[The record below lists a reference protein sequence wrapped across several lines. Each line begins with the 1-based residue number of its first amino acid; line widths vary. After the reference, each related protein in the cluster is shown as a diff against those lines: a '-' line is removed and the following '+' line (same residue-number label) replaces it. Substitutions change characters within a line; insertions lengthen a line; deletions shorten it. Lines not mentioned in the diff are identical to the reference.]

1 MSLIPIKNANDESE
15 VKPLGTFEPL
25 PVGTYVVV
33 VSDSDHKETSKK
45 NGTMFTFTYEVVQD
59 GEYKGRLVFDNMI
72 DTHESQKAAQ
82 FGKQKLG
89 GLMRAV
95 NKPQAKDTKE
105 LHGIPFELAVK
116 IQKGDEKYGDSNSCV
131 DYQPCGTGGVKKTA
145 ASSGPGALPWEKK

>member
-1 MSLIPIKNANDESE
+1 MAQIPIKDARDESE

-33 VSDSDHKETSKK
+33 VQDSDHKETSKR

-72 DTHESQKAAQ
+72 DAHESSKAAQ

-89 GLMRAV
+89 QLMRAV

-105 LHGIPFELAVK
+105 LHGIPFELSVK
-116 IQKGDEKYGDSNSCV
+116 IQKGDERYGDSNTCV
-131 DYQPCGTGGVKKTA
+131 DYQPCGTGGEKKTTSA
-145 ASSGPGALPWEKK
+145 AGGNKLPWEGK

>member
-1 MSLIPIKNANDESE
+1 MSAIPIKNANDESE
-15 VKPLGTFEPL
+15 VKPLGSFEPL

-45 NGTMFTFTYEVVQD
+45 NGTMFAFTYEVVQD

-72 DTHESQKAAQ
+72 DTHESAKAAQ

-89 GLMRAV
+89 QLMRAV

-105 LHGIPFELAVK
+105 LHGVPFELSVK
-116 IQKGDEKYGDSNSCV
+116 IQKGDAQYPNDSNTCV
-131 DYQPCGTGGVKKTA
+131 DYQPCGTGGEKKTE
-145 ASSGPGALPWEKK
+145 GTGAGKLPWEKK